1 VNFFFHCLQVICL
14 TKVLIYVLGFTMV
27 YIVLTFVICQCYD
40 DPQVG
45 VKYTVGLFI
54 PSSIDLTDL

>member
-1 VNFFFHCLQVICL
+1 
-14 TKVLIYVLGFTMV
+14 MV

-54 PSSIDLTDL
+54 PSIVDLIDLQLF

>member
-1 VNFFFHCLQVICL
+1 
-14 TKVLIYVLGFTMV
+14 MV

-40 DPQVG
+40 DLQVG

-54 PSSIDLTDL
+54 PSIVDLIDLQLF